1 MSCTDPRCSHMLEQF
16 ILLYMLERLL
26 EQKTAITASNAECQ
40 LPTKPCSQQWDLIE
54 KVVKLLKVFKEAA
67 REISVE
73 YSSASININI
83 ICKFSQKDYF
93 TGG

>member
-1 MSCTDPRCSHMLEQF
+1 MSCTDPRCCHMLEQF

-40 LPTKPCSQQWDLIE
+40 LPTKLCTQQWVLVE
-54 KVVKLLKVFKEAA
+54 EVVKLLKVFKEAA
-67 REISVE
+67 REISSE

-83 ICKFSQKDYF
+83 IRKFS
-93 TGG
+93 

>member
-1 MSCTDPRCSHMLEQF
+1 MSCTDPRYSHMLEQF

-40 LPTKPCSQQWDLIE
+40 LSTKLCYQQWVLVE
-54 KVVKLLKVFKEAA
+54 KVVILLKVFKEAA
-67 REISVE
+67 REISGK

-83 ICKFSQKDYF
+83 IHKFSQKDYF
-93 TGG
+93 TG

>member
-1 MSCTDPRCSHMLEQF
+1 MLEQF

-26 EQKTAITASNAECQ
+26 EQKTAITASNAECH
-40 LPTKPCSQQWDLIE
+40 LPTKPCYQQWVLVE

-67 REISVE
+67 REISSE

-83 ICKFSQKDYF
+83 IRKFSQKDYF
-93 TGG
+93 IG